1 MKCAVV
7 FLLALSVA
15 RVASAQ
21 TPYDLLLKGGHVIDG
36 SNGIDA
42 VRDVAIKDGKIA
54 AVAANIP
61 STQATKTVDA
71 AGLYVTPGLVDIHV
85 HGYHGEKGTAYAGGP
100 LGVPIDAFSLRSCV
114 TTVADAGSSG
124 WRNFDD
130 FKARIIDKS
139 KTRVTAF
146 INIVGYGMGGGT
158 VEQNLADMEVQPT
171 ADMALKHKGVI
182 VGIKSAHFN
191 GPEWA
196 PYERAVEA
204 GTIAGI
210 PVMVDFG
217 SARVRTI
224 KELFER
230 VFRPGDIYTHAYSGG
245 SRGELIE
252 GKVNPAIFAAQK
264 KGIIFDLGH
273 GGGSFVWQT
282 AVQAF
287 KEGYYPNS
295 LSSDL
300 HVTSMN
306 AGMKDMTNIMSKFLA
321 LGMALKDVVVR
332 STWNPAKEI
341 KLEQLGNL
349 SVGAPADIAVLR
361 LEKGKFGF
369 LDQRGGRLDG
379 TQKLGCEMTV
389 RDGAV
394 VYDLNGIA
402 GEAWDKMAPPP
413 PEAAAPADSRAAAVK
428 PADRQS
434 RAFTPSRPSWSFGA
448 AERSTPSP
456 SRVRVPNGNFQ
467 VGRAASRRWRTAT
480 SGVRWDNRPGD
491 EIIRQ
496 NRSLGRHHH
505 GAGGCRE
512 YRLLYA
518 VQHSS
523 MVRGVRDAGAPRV
536 HPRLPS
542 RTWNPRR
549 PSAAD
554 RPRTGRIHVP
564 RRGQCFTLGMR
575 SGGGGWCEAVSQSAY
590 RLAGSLSQR
599 DMSGCGQRNTG

>member
-7 FLLALSVA
+7 FLLALSVTRLA
-15 RVASAQ
+15 GAQ

-36 SNGIDA
+36 RNGIDA
-42 VRDVAIKDGKIA
+42 VHDVAIKDGRIA

-130 FKARIIDKS
+130 FKARIVDKS

-146 INIVGYGMGGGT
+146 LNIVGYGMGGGT
-158 VEQNLADMEVQPT
+158 VEQNLADMEVKPT

-182 VGIKSAHFN
+182 VGVKSAHFN

-196 PYERAVEA
+196 PYERAVEV
-204 GTIAGI
+204 GTIADI

-230 VFRPGDIYTHAYSGG
+230 VFRPGDIYTHAYAGG
-245 SRGELIE
+245 GRGELIE

-264 KGIIFDLGH
+264 KGIIFDVGH

-332 STWNPAKEI
+332 STWNPAKQI

-379 TQKLGCEMTV
+379 TQKLACELTV

-402 GEAWDKMAPPP
+402 SEAWDKVV
-413 PEAAAPADSRAAAVK
+413 SAV
-428 PADRQS
+428 
-434 RAFTPSRPSWSFGA
+434 
-448 AERSTPSP
+448 
-456 SRVRVPNGNFQ
+456 
-467 VGRAASRRWRTAT
+467 VGR
-480 SGVRWDNRPGD
+480 
-491 EIIRQ
+491 
-496 NRSLGRHHH
+496 
-505 GAGGCRE
+505 
-512 YRLLYA
+512 
-518 VQHSS
+518 
-523 MVRGVRDAGAPRV
+523 
-536 HPRLPS
+536 
-542 RTWNPRR
+542 
-549 PSAAD
+549 
-554 RPRTGRIHVP
+554 
-564 RRGQCFTLGMR
+564 
-575 SGGGGWCEAVSQSAY
+575 
-590 RLAGSLSQR
+590 
-599 DMSGCGQRNTG
+599 

>member
-1 MKCAVV
+1 MKRAVV

-15 RVASAQ
+15 RLASAQ
-21 TPYDLLLKGGHVIDG
+21 TRYDLLLKDGHVIDG
-36 SNGIDA
+36 RNGIDA
-42 VRDVAIKDGKIA
+42 VRDVAIKDGRIA
-54 AVAANIP
+54 AVASNIP

-114 TTVADAGSSG
+114 TTVADAGSPG

-130 FKARIIDKS
+130 YKARIIDKS

-146 INIVGYGMGGGT
+146 LNIVGHGMGGGA
-158 VEQNLADMEVQPT
+158 VEQNLDDMEVKPT

-182 VGIKSAHFN
+182 VGIKSAHFS

-196 PYERAVEA
+196 PYERAVEV
-204 GTIAGI
+204 GTIANI

-230 VFRPGDIYTHAYSGG
+230 VFRPGDIYTHAYAGG
-245 SRGELIE
+245 GRGELID

-321 LGMALKDVVVR
+321 LGMPLKDVVVR

-341 KLEQLGNL
+341 KLEHLGNL
-349 SVGAPADIAVLR
+349 SVGAPADVAVLR
-361 LEKGKFGF
+361 LVKGKFGF

-379 TQKLGCEMTV
+379 RQKLGCELTV
-389 RDGAV
+389 REGAV

-402 GEAWDKMAPPP
+402 AEAWEKMAPP
-413 PEAAAPADSRAAAVK
+413 APR
-428 PADRQS
+428 RL
-434 RAFTPSRPSWSFGA
+434 
-448 AERSTPSP
+448 TPSP
-456 SRVRVPNGNFQ
+456 Q
-467 VGRAASRRWRTAT
+467 
-480 SGVRWDNRPGD
+480 
-491 EIIRQ
+491 
-496 NRSLGRHHH
+496 
-505 GAGGCRE
+505 
-512 YRLLYA
+512 
-518 VQHSS
+518 
-523 MVRGVRDAGAPRV
+523 
-536 HPRLPS
+536 
-542 RTWNPRR
+542 
-549 PSAAD
+549 
-554 RPRTGRIHVP
+554 
-564 RRGQCFTLGMR
+564 
-575 SGGGGWCEAVSQSAY
+575 
-590 RLAGSLSQR
+590 
-599 DMSGCGQRNTG
+599 